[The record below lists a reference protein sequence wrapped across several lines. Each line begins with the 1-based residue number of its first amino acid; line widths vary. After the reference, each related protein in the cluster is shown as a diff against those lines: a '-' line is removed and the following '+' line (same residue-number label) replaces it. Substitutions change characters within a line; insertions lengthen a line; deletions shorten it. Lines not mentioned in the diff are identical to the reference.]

1 MKQKKEKFPY
11 KALIHASKGEFS
23 QGDKNHSSRFIS
35 GGHGQENIQELKKRN
50 ISYNIV
56 ECYPN
61 GVRLGNV
68 PTHKQKYKRAQSG
81 QIWFPKSWTR
91 NTIKKAAE
99 KTINSVPYKLPDGMN
114 MFGTYKKVKI
124 VVKRTNGEP
133 ATIFPYYKQSG
144 RKQKWIGK

>member
-1 MKQKKEKFPY
+1 MNKKRERISNKT
-11 KALIHASKGEFS
+11 LIHASKGEFS
-23 QGDKNHSSRFIS
+23 QGDKNHLPRFLS
-35 GGHGQENIQELKKRN
+35 GGHGQENIQELKKRK

-56 ECYPN
+56 ERYPN

-68 PTHKQKYKRAQSG
+68 PTHKQKQKRTQTG
-81 QIWFPKSWTR
+81 QTWFPESWTR

-114 MFGTYKKVKI
+114 MFGTYKKVKV

-133 ATIFPYYKQSG
+133 ATIFPYYKQSR
-144 RKQKWIGK
+144 RKQKWNGK